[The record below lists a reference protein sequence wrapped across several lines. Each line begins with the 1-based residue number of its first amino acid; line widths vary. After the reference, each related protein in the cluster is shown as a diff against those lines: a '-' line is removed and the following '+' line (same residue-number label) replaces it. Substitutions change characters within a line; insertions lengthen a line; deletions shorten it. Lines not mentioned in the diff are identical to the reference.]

1 MPLLHLHFCHGH
13 LPWASAMGI
22 PTGPTGPTGLSVAT
36 KNEAKKGLPRK
47 TRLPAQTY

>member
-1 MPLLHLHFCHGH
+1 VIEKKLKSGKILCRSCLFIF
-13 LPWASAMGI
+13 AMGI
-22 PTGPTGPTGLSVAT
+22 PTGLSVAT